1 MHARAIVLN
10 DVMMQTDATRKPEA
24 VQRRQLDGRPV
35 WLLNTRNTSVVLC
48 LGPHD
53 TLLLL
58 YWGANGQ
65 TDEPGDYVL
74 RPHSDGML
82 SAADN
87 SGDGDVAQAGPGRGE
102 AAGAGVGGGP
112 GAPVR

>member
-10 DVMMQTDATRKPEA
+10 DVMMQTDATRKPEV
-24 VQRRQLDGRPV
+24 VQRRQLDGRLA

-53 TLLLL
+53 TLLLP

-87 SGDGDVAQAGPGRGE
+87 SSGGDVAQGNGWHAD
-102 AAGAGVGGGP
+102 
-112 GAPVR
+112 

>member
-24 VQRRQLDGRPV
+24 VQRRRLNGRPA

-48 LGPHD
+48 LGLHD
-53 TLLLL
+53 TLLLP

-65 TDEPGDYVL
+65 TDVPGDYVGGARAEKRGEPIGGADL
-74 RPHSDGML
+74 YRW
-82 SAADN
+82 AAAGI
-87 SGDGDVAQAGPGRGE
+87 SGAWGRG
-102 AAGAGVGGGP
+102 VY
-112 GAPVR
+112 